1 MIKLILKTIVPG
13 IFTRHKTQEKK
24 INYIWLYMMTHQ
36 NIGVIGV
43 CARNRQLDIKGPDNG

>member
-1 MIKLILKTIVPG
+1 
-13 IFTRHKTQEKK
+13 
-24 INYIWLYMMTHQ
+24 MMTHQ

>member
-1 MIKLILKTIVPG
+1 
-13 IFTRHKTQEKK
+13 
-24 INYIWLYMMTHQ
+24 MTHQ

>member
-1 MIKLILKTIVPG
+1 MIKLIKNLLGFKA
-13 IFTRHKTQEKK
+13 QEKN
-24 INYIWLYMMTHQ
+24 INYIWLYMMSHQ